1 MRGDLARVM
10 RMPENAITAIHVEG
24 AGCYGHNGAD
34 DVACDAALLARA
46 TAGRPVKLLWSREDE
61 FAWEPYGSPM
71 LMKMKARLDESGNI
85 VYWQHDV
92 WSHPHST
99 RPGSRSGSNLLGGW
113 HIADP
118 VKAETPV
125 NSPQPSGAADRNAVP
140 LYEFPNQRIV
150 LHYLPEMPIRTSA
163 LRTLGA
169 YANVYALESF
179 MDEVAAQAG
188 VDPVAFRLKHMKDE
202 RARAVIEAAAA
213 KAGWQPSRKG
223 DGSRGRGIAFA
234 KYKNLAAYVAVVAEV
249 IVDRRTGK
257 IRVERAVAAVDAGRI
272 VNPDGV
278 VNQIEGGI
286 IQSTSWTL
294 KEAVKFDTRQITSR
308 SWAEYPI
315 LTFQEVPAVD
325 VVLLNRPEERSLG
338 TFGRYCAGS
347 AREWPLWRY
356 VIASI
361 SAGPPPLRA
370 RSMNFTAVL

>member
-1 MRGDLARVM
+1 MRQDLARVV
-10 RMPENAITAIHVEG
+10 RMPESAITAIHVEG

-46 TAGRPVKLLWSREDE
+46 TAGKPVKLQWSRDDE

-71 LMKMKARLDESGNI
+71 VMKMKARVDNAGSI

-92 WSHPHST
+92 WSHPHNT
-99 RPGSRSGSNLLGGW
+99 RPGSPTGSNLLGGW
-113 HIADP
+113 YIADP
-118 VKAETPV
+118 VKASAAP
-125 NSPQPSGAADRNAVP
+125 NGPQPSGAADRNAVP
-140 LYEFPNQRIV
+140 LYDFPSQKVV

-179 MDEVAAQAG
+179 IDELAAQAG
-188 VDPVAFRLKHMKDE
+188 ADPVAFRLKHMKDE
-202 RARAVIEAAAA
+202 RARAVIEAAAS
-213 KAGWQPSRKG
+213 KAGWRPNFKG

-234 KYKNLAAYVAVVAEV
+234 KYKNLAAYVAVVADV
-249 IVDRRTGK
+249 AIDRRTGK

-278 VNQIEGGI
+278 INQIEGGI

-294 KEAVKFDTRQITSR
+294 KEAVRFDQRQVTTR
-308 SWAEYPI
+308 SWADYPI

-325 VVLLNRPEERSLG
+325 VVLLDRPDERSLG
-338 TFGRYCAGS
+338 TGEGS
-347 AREWPLWRY
+347 QGPTVAAIANAVANATGARLRDLPFTPEK
-356 VIASI
+356 VKQAIA
-361 SAGPPPLRA
+361 
-370 RSMNFTAVL
+370 